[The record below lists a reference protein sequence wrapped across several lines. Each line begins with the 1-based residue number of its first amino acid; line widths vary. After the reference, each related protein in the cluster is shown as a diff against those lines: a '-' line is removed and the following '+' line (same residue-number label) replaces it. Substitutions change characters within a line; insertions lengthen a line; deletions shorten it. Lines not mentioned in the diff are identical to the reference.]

1 MKQNFDCIFESILD
15 DLKKDD
21 GQVSSVKQIVQ
32 MSDNQNQKM
41 SYQQWYNDVSNSD
54 YEQMFCISHHFMGED
69 YVHDIE
75 EFREDL
81 EMLLTRF
88 FGTHWSMQIVASNDK
103 YEDIGIQKEPGLR
116 SGGLLLNEI
125 DMTNDQVRFKFA
137 VEFRESA
144 RRKVITYLDFISTVY
159 NLIRRPTSGARTLSN
174 TIKDS
179 GRLEIYPFVNEEV
192 KYMWPSQDNTD
203 CIISSS
209 AYQYRFLK
217 DHSSSTET
225 EVLNY
230 DFQMYSIDLTRE
242 LPEPFDVRDYRE
254 VCRWW
259 LNNRKR
265 K

>member
-88 FGTHWSMQIVASNDK
+88 FGTHWSM
-103 YEDIGIQKEPGLR
+103 
-116 SGGLLLNEI
+116 
-125 DMTNDQVRFKFA
+125 
-137 VEFRESA
+137 
-144 RRKVITYLDFISTVY
+144 
-159 NLIRRPTSGARTLSN
+159 
-174 TIKDS
+174 
-179 GRLEIYPFVNEEV
+179 
-192 KYMWPSQDNTD
+192 
-203 CIISSS
+203 
-209 AYQYRFLK
+209 
-217 DHSSSTET
+217 
-225 EVLNY
+225 
-230 DFQMYSIDLTRE
+230 
-242 LPEPFDVRDYRE
+242 
-254 VCRWW
+254 
-259 LNNRKR
+259 
-265 K
+265 